1 MTSSMKSTKIPSVLF
16 CTVLLPD
23 VFLQLA
29 DTVTLL
35 STGTALMTDSLMDC
49 QNMLLQTSSLSCFV
63 RTLCAG
69 ISPSFMYRGQ
79 VLVEGTFVR
88 EVFITEVTLVG
99 DITML
104 DSFMVLGTAD

>member
-1 MTSSMKSTKIPSVLF
+1 MKSTKIPSVLF

-35 STGTALMTDSLMDC
+35 STGTALMTDSLVDG
-49 QNMLLQTSSLSCFV
+49 QDMLLQTSSLSCFV